1 MATIANIPA
10 QGSLAAMP
18 IKYETIN
25 FAVIVET
32 DENGRITKAKH
43 SSSEKEIAALQAAD
57 YSGKEVLAFQQ
68 AVRKPTVG
76 TLAGFEEL
84 VPDADE
90 RLAIINKGIGA
101 KFNQKIRTTL
111 IELDSEGNLAFQPTD
126 AVYDATQLVQEETQR
141 KVMSQEDKAMKVL
154 AGLPADKLA
163 ALLASFR
170 AAQGVE

>member
-1 MATIANIPA
+1 MSTHAVIPA

-18 IKYETIN
+18 VKYETIN
-25 FAVIVET
+25 FAVVVKT
-32 DENGRITKAKH
+32 DEQGKITAVRH
-43 SSSEKEIAALQAAD
+43 TSSEKEITELTSSEYKGA
-57 YSGKEVLAFQQ
+57 EVVAFQQ
-68 AVRKPTVG
+68 PVRKPSLG
-76 TLAGFEEL
+76 SIAGFAEL
-84 VPDADE
+84 VPDEDE
-90 RLAIINKGIGA
+90 RLSIVNKGIGA

-111 IELDSEGNLAFQPTD
+111 IELDNEGNLAFQPTD
-126 AVYDATQLVQEETQR
+126 AVYDATQLIQEETQR